1 MEESSTDL
9 TKGNR
14 MASKKQ
20 PKNKGES
27 EKVKPVHTGVF
38 RVKDGDF
45 MRPFRNWA
53 KAEKKH
59 RIEAR
64 NEFYR
69 DIAKFLRKNI
79 ILGPASF
86 ESGYGFIAKVDVSK
100 PGTLKVLIYRAKN
113 GIENTKSQ
121 KKILKDRNI
130 WFEFRESK
138 NTEGA
143 KKMFIAPGEA
153 EYVEDRKLL
162 FQSITLKTKLV
173 PDQKKL
179 DWLFDLEPVKI
190 LWAPV

>member
-1 MEESSTDL
+1 MP
-9 TKGNR
+9 
-14 MASKKQ
+14 SKKQ
-20 PKNKGES
+20 SKSKGES
-27 EKVKPVHTGVF
+27 EKVMPVHTGIF
-38 RVKDGDF
+38 RVKDGDH
-45 MRPFRNWA
+45 MRPFRGWA
-53 KAEKKH
+53 KAEKKR

-64 NEFYR
+64 NEFYK
-69 DIAKFLRKNI
+69 DIAKFLRRNI
-79 ILGPASF
+79 VLGPASF

-100 PGTLKVLIYRAKN
+100 PGTVKVLIYRAKN

-130 WFEFRESK
+130 WFEFREPK
-138 NTEGA
+138 NAEGT

-190 LWAPV
+190 LWATV